1 MRRVVLCLAV
11 LGAAVLL
18 VPATSSAQAAITG
31 VVRDTSG
38 AVIPG
43 VLVEASSPA
52 LIERTRSVVTDS
64 SGQYRIVDL
73 SPGTYEVA
81 FTLAGFK
88 SVRRGNIVLEG
99 SFTASVNTE
108 LQVGLVEETLT
119 VTAESPVVD
128 VVNNMAA
135 FVANRDVLD
144 SIPVAIRNTPARAL
158 LIPGTTVVPNV
169 LGQYNMRVH
178 GSDTGDL
185 QIAIDGMRVNNLCG
199 SGQFSGFY
207 MNDASV
213 QEVTYT
219 TGAESAEMQAGGLRI
234 NSIPKD
240 GGNTFSGTFF
250 AYGQGSSLQADNRSD
265 AVKPFITTA
274 KTAYDYQFNPSFGGP
289 LKKDVLWFYF
299 TYKYANNKIFVPSS
313 KFADGSQAFRNSM
326 GNYSAVGRLTWAAS
340 SKDKVR
346 FYLEKQFNGEFYN
359 GFNTL
364 PTTTPEA
371 STDAFGDGWVPQVKW
386 TRAQS
391 NRLLFDAGISY
402 YHQPYE
408 QNYRETV
415 GPRDLAHLET
425 TTNFLSVAAG
435 NTIPPYTSMTKN
447 YSTAASASYVT
458 GTHAI
463 KTGMT
468 MGWGT
473 NSRAFTSHAEINSL
487 VFAQGAPIAVAV
499 ANTPADAR
507 QKVNADFGLYVQD
520 AWTRKRLTINY
531 GGRFDHFNAEVPAI
545 SAAAGPW
552 IAARNFPAIKDVP
565 NWNDWSVRLAGAYD
579 LFGTGRTALKLNAG
593 KYVASQAAGF
603 AANFNGMTY
612 STQTRGWLDADRNGS
627 IFDAAGNIQFAEVIG
642 GTSNFGQI
650 TSRPDP
656 DLARGY
662 NWEYSASVQHELVPR
677 LSVTAGYY
685 RRQFYNLQVIDNQNV
700 AASEWNPYTIATP
713 IDTRLPTSGQ
723 PIQMFNLNANKVGT
737 ATDTLYTFTNANSTT
752 YNGFEVSANA
762 RFSKLLMFGG
772 LTTDRR
778 ATTSCDGNTNSNGL
792 PNVTAGTSA
801 RDNPN
806 ALRFCDA
813 IPPFRSTVKV
823 SGAYTLPYDFQLSG
837 TFLAI
842 PGDSINANYAV
853 NAAIAGR
860 TVIAS
865 TAGATT
871 LNVNLIQPNTV
882 FLDYRRQLDM
892 RIGRMFRFSNY
903 RIQGFADIFNVLN
916 AGTVIRVN
924 ETYGSVP
931 ATNAWMRPLQ
941 ILDGRFVRFG
951 MQLNF

>member
-1 MRRVVLCLAV
+1 M
-11 LGAAVLL
+11 
-18 VPATSSAQAAITG
+18 
-31 VVRDTSG
+31 
-38 AVIPG
+38 
-43 VLVEASSPA
+43 
-52 LIERTRSVVTDS
+52 
-64 SGQYRIVDL
+64 
-73 SPGTYEVA
+73 
-81 FTLAGFK
+81 
-88 SVRRGNIVLEG
+88 
-99 SFTASVNTE
+99 
-108 LQVGLVEETLT
+108 
-119 VTAESPVVD
+119 
-128 VVNNMAA
+128 
-135 FVANRDVLD
+135 
-144 SIPVAIRNTPARAL
+144 
-158 LIPGTTVVPNV
+158 
-169 LGQYNMRVH
+169 
-178 GSDTGDL
+178 
-185 QIAIDGMRVNNLCG
+185 
-199 SGQFSGFY
+199 
-207 MNDASV
+207 
-213 QEVTYT
+213 
-219 TGAESAEMQAGGLRI
+219 
-234 NSIPKD
+234 
-240 GGNTFSGTFF
+240 
-250 AYGQGSSLQADNRSD
+250 
-265 AVKPFITTA
+265 
-274 KTAYDYQFNPSFGGP
+274 
-289 LKKDVLWFYF
+289 
-299 TYKYANNKIFVPSS
+299 
-313 KFADGSQAFRNSM
+313 
-326 GNYSAVGRLTWAAS
+326 
-340 SKDKVR
+340 
-346 FYLEKQFNGEFYN
+346 
-359 GFNTL
+359 
-364 PTTTPEA
+364 
-371 STDAFGDGWVPQVKW
+371 
-386 TRAQS
+386 
-391 NRLLFDAGISY
+391 
-402 YHQPYE
+402 
-408 QNYRETV
+408 
-415 GPRDLAHLET
+415 
-425 TTNFLSVAAG
+425 
-435 NTIPPYTSMTKN
+435 
-447 YSTAASASYVT
+447 
-458 GTHAI
+458 
-463 KTGMT
+463 
-468 MGWGT
+468 
-473 NSRAFTSHAEINSL
+473 
-487 VFAQGAPIAVAV
+487 
-499 ANTPADAR
+499 
-507 QKVNADFGLYVQD
+507 
-520 AWTRKRLTINY
+520 
-531 GGRFDHFNAEVPAI
+531 
-545 SAAAGPW
+545 
-552 IAARNFPAIKDVP
+552 
-565 NWNDWSVRLAGAYD
+565 RLAGAYD

-627 IFDAAGNIQFAEVIG
+627 IFDANGNIQFAEVIG

-713 IDTRLPTSGQ
+713 TDTRLPTSGQ

-813 IPPFRSTVKV
+813 IPPFRTTVKV

-882 FLDYRRQLDM
+882 FLDYRKQLDM
-892 RIGRMFRFSNY
+892 RVGRTFRFRPY
-903 RIQGFADIFNVLN
+903 RMQGFADIFNVLN

>member
-11 LGAAVLL
+11 LTAAVFL

-64 SGQYRIVDL
+64 AGQYRIVDL

-299 TYKYANNKIFVPSS
+299 TYKYANNKVFVPSS

-340 SKDKVR
+340 SRDKVR

-371 STDAFGDGWVPQVKW
+371 STDAFGDGWVPQLKW

-435 NTIPPYTSMTKN
+435 NTIPPYKSMTRN

-507 QKVNADFGLYVQD
+507 QKVNADFGLYIQD
-520 AWTRKRLTINY
+520 AWTRKRLTLNY
-531 GGRFDHFNAEVPAI
+531 GGRFDHFNAEVPAQ

-579 LFGTGRTALKLNAG
+579 LFGTGKTALKLNAG

-713 IDTRLPTSGQ
+713 TDTRLPTSGQ

-778 ATTSCDGNTNSNGL
+778 AVTSCDGNTNSNGL

-813 IPPFRSTVKV
+813 IPPFRTTVKV

-853 NAAIAGR
+853 NATIAGR

-882 FLDYRRQLDM
+882 FLDYRKQLDM
-892 RIGRMFRFSNY
+892 RIGRMFRFANY

-931 ATNAWMRPLQ
+931 ASNAWMRPLQ